1 MVKLRLTQCHSYRN
15 NVKLA
20 GLLYLHRISD
30 VRLAG
35 TPLRNLAVFKDLC
48 GDDNLQNIVFVT
60 TMWDE
65 VESQSVGCK
74 REEELLSSFWK
85 DMILLGSRTCRFL
98 GTHESAWEI
107 INRLDL
113 EGSRQRRAPLQIQ
126 REMVDRG
133 LPLHE
138 TTAAKTLL
146 GQLAGEFKKVWAKLR
161 RKARRTTSPREPSDG
176 IRRPSSLSNSP
187 TNRSRSSVTSW
198 SMVSSAGTSSIS
210 SRDSM
215 PPSSPAGSTST
226 GCSANGRQDT
236 LLATIR
242 VLRLAHQMADIGHVP
257 MLRGIIG
264 TVLHIAQLIEVST
277 PLLAVRRNS

>member
-1 MVKLRLTQCHSYRN
+1 MVKLYLTQCHSYHN
-15 NVKLA
+15 NVKLT

-35 TPLRNLAVFKDLC
+35 TPLRSLAVFKDLC
-48 GDDNLQNIVFVT
+48 GDDNLKNIILVT

-65 VESQSVGCK
+65 VDSQSVGCK

-113 EGSRQRRAPLQIQ
+113 EGSRQGRAPLQIQ

-133 LPLHE
+133 LPFHE

-146 GQLAGEFKKVWAKLR
+146 RSLVQLAREYKRVWAKLHN
-161 RKARRTTSPREPSDG
+161 KARRTTNPREPSG
-176 IRRPSSLSNSP
+176 GLRRHTFQTGPPTGGSSASDDSSMTLISSNSTLLP
-187 TNRSRSSVTSW
+187 
-198 SMVSSAGTSSIS
+198 I
-210 SRDSM
+210 
-215 PPSSPAGSTST
+215 PAGSTPS
-226 GCSANGRQDT
+226 GCSANGRRDT

-242 VLRLAHQMADIGHVP
+242 VLKLAHQMADIGHVP
-257 MLRGIIG
+257 MLRGVIG
-264 TVLHIAQLIEVST
+264 SVLHIAQLIEVST
-277 PLLAVRRNS
+277 PLLASRRDS